1 LQLFSLSGILT
12 VFFCGVLMSH
22 YASYNV
28 TESSRITSRHVFAML
43 SFIAETFIF
52 LYVGTDALDF
62 TKWKTSSLSFGGTLG
77 VSGVITALVLLGRAA
92 FVFPLS
98 VLTNF
103 MNRHTERNES
113 ITFKHQVIIWWAGLM
128 RGAVS
133 IALAFKQ
140 FTYSGVTLD
149 PVNAAM
155 VTNTTIV
162 VLFTTLVFGFLT
174 KPLVNYLLPQDASH
188 NTGNRGKR
196 TEPGSPK
203 EDATL
208 PLLSFDE
215 SASTNFNR
223 AKDSISL
230 LMEQPVYTIHRYW
243 RKFDDTYMRP
253 IFGGPRRE
261 NQPEC

>member
-1 LQLFSLSGILT
+1 MALLVLVVFCVKIKRMTSLS
-12 VFFCGVLMSH
+12 C
-22 YASYNV
+22 N
-28 TESSRITSRHVFAML
+28 
-43 SFIAETFIF
+43 
-52 LYVGTDALDF
+52 
-62 TKWKTSSLSFGGTLG
+62 
-77 VSGVITALVLLGRAA
+77 
-92 FVFPLS
+92 
-98 VLTNF
+98 
-103 MNRHTERNES
+103 
-113 ITFKHQVIIWWAGLM
+113 
-128 RGAVS
+128 
-133 IALAFKQ
+133 KQ
-140 FTYSGVTLD
+140 
-149 PVNAAM
+149 
-155 VTNTTIV
+155 
-162 VLFTTLVFGFLT
+162 VFGFLT

>member
-1 LQLFSLSGILT
+1 
-12 VFFCGVLMSH
+12 
-22 YASYNV
+22 
-28 TESSRITSRHVFAML
+28 
-43 SFIAETFIF
+43 
-52 LYVGTDALDF
+52 
-62 TKWKTSSLSFGGTLG
+62 
-77 VSGVITALVLLGRAA
+77 
-92 FVFPLS
+92 
-98 VLTNF
+98 
-103 MNRHTERNES
+103 
-113 ITFKHQVIIWWAGLM
+113 
-128 RGAVS
+128 
-133 IALAFKQ
+133 
-140 FTYSGVTLD
+140 
-149 PVNAAM
+149 M

>member
-1 LQLFSLSGILT
+1 
-12 VFFCGVLMSH
+12 VLRSKEWLLCH
-22 YASYNV
+22 V
-28 TESSRITSRHVFAML
+28 T
-43 SFIAETFIF
+43 
-52 LYVGTDALDF
+52 
-62 TKWKTSSLSFGGTLG
+62 
-77 VSGVITALVLLGRAA
+77 
-92 FVFPLS
+92 
-98 VLTNF
+98 
-103 MNRHTERNES
+103 
-113 ITFKHQVIIWWAGLM
+113 
-128 RGAVS
+128 
-133 IALAFKQ
+133 KQ
-140 FTYSGVTLD
+140 
-149 PVNAAM
+149 
-155 VTNTTIV
+155 
-162 VLFTTLVFGFLT
+162 VFGFLT